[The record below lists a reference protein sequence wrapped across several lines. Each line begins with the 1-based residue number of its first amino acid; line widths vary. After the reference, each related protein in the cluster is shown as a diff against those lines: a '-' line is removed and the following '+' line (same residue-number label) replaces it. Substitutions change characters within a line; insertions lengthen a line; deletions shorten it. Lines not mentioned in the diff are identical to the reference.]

1 MTISRRVAPD
11 LVVPISWKKFGKAE
25 REKINYVDQD
35 MMEAGPA
42 HAQARSPGWGCSL
55 QSCACVG
62 RFHAFKPAAIH
73 CPSFCMTTHLYSG
86 TLWSHLV
93 VAREKR
99 CVSVALHVNMKPCIS
114 TKSTITRSKASASS
128 TYPAMG
134 NAPSQKVKAVDT
146 AKPES
151 FLARFDKRCAGR
163 SERMGALRPQA
174 VSSRQRRNT
183 PEGPT
188 SSNQAVKKLK

>member
-134 NAPSQKVKAVDT
+134 NAPSQKVKG
-146 AKPES
+146 
-151 FLARFDKRCAGR
+151 CGHGQAGKLLGKVR
-163 SERMGALRPQA
+163 QKVRGPFRTYGCTEAA
-174 VSSRQRRNT
+174 SS
-183 PEGPT
+183 
-188 SSNQAVKKLK
+188 